1 MEGLRGHTMSSETIW
16 CKRKLAALRNLVVAL
31 QSGLMV
37 QKAVTDMGSLIS
49 MEMMR
54 PQSNGGQML
63 AYNSPTIS
71 VTTKKFE
78 GTSVGFA
85 DSHRVVGVA
94 HRTCAYMLSH
104 V

>member
-1 MEGLRGHTMSSETIW
+1 
-16 CKRKLAALRNLVVAL
+16 
-31 QSGLMV
+31 MV
-37 QKAVTDMGSLIS
+37 RKAVTDMGSLIS
-49 MEMMR
+49 TEMMR

-63 AYNSPTIS
+63 AHNSPTIS
-71 VTTKKFE
+71 VMTNKFE
-78 GTSVGFA
+78 RISVGFA

>member
-1 MEGLRGHTMSSETIW
+1 MSSETIW

-37 QKAVTDMGSLIS
+37 RKAVTDMGSLIS
-49 MEMMR
+49 TEMMR

-71 VTTKKFE
+71 VMTKKFE

-85 DSHRVVGVA
+85 DSQRVVGVA
-94 HRTCAYMLSH
+94 HKNLCIYAQSCLTL
-104 V
+104 